1 VDAQGRTALHI
12 AAELA
17 NTGMMKELVAAGANP
32 DAKDGSGDTPLVI
45 GWRGVVS
52 ALIEG
57 GADVNKQDK
66 EGTTPLDFGPLV
78 TYGVGEC

>member
-1 VDAQGRTALHI
+1 
-12 AAELA
+12 
-17 NTGMMKELVAAGANP
+17 M
-32 DAKDGSGDTPLVI
+32 VI